1 MMAGSAAVI
10 VALALPDTVFVVG
23 ETSRITPK
31 SPLGL
36 GTMGAEIREL
46 TMFHRAE
53 LSRNDTL
60 MKDVP
65 EASP

>member
-10 VALALPDTVFVVG
+10 VDWL
-23 ETSRITPK
+23 SRYGFRSWRNIAITLK
-31 SPLGL
+31 GPLGL